1 MTLLYYLAS
10 YCLVSGPQE
19 NIICATTLSSLS
31 GPQEN
36 IIYTTTLPFL
46 AGLAL
51 KKTSSMESSVN
62 FIIWSALIVLMLPF
76 FRTETFWILPCAPFI
91 E

>member
-19 NIICATTLSSLS
+19 NIIRATTLPLSGPQENIIRATTLSSLS

-36 IIYTTTLPFL
+36 IIH
-46 AGLAL
+46 G
-51 KKTSSMESSVN
+51 
-62 FIIWSALIVLMLPF
+62 IISQLHHLECLDRPDAPF
-76 FRTETFWILPCAPFI
+76 FSNRNLLDPPMRPIH
-91 E
+91 